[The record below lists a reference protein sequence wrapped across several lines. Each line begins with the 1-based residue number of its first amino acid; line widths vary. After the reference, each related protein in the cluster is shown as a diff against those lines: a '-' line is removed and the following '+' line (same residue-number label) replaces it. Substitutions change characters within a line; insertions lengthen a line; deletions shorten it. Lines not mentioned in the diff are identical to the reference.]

1 MILFN
6 KAMAGDGIFVLL
18 WGTFSF
24 IPPTVFFF
32 FFFNCGDEPVLI
44 SAAGDTETSTIW
56 GVQLGNQERPQTLRS
71 QRNLMWFCLVEESM
85 VKLNQGTTIN
95 PTLGN
100 GARHPVSGSGV
111 QFCPPED

>member
-6 KAMAGDGIFVLL
+6 KAMAGDGIFALL

-32 FFFNCGDEPVLI
+32 NSGDEPVLM
-44 SAAGDTETSTIW
+44 SAAGDTKTSTIW

-71 QRNLMWFCLVEESM
+71 QRNLMWYCLVGESM

-111 QFCPPED
+111 QFRPPED